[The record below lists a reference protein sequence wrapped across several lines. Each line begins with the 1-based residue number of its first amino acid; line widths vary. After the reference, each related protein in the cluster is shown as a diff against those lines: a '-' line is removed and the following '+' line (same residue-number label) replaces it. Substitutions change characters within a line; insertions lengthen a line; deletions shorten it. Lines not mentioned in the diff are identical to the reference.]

1 MTFNGPISIFS
12 RRIFIFNFFLQYCNA
27 SYAYNEREA
36 FWKRQEA
43 YSNLISEWKYN
54 RWETDE
60 VIQTCLK
67 IDSRAPEVGLNL
79 FFGKEIGYINHIKSL
94 YQLGYFSLYN
104 KMPSSILHFQPANEI
119 ILEINSVSRVF
130 YKYWDVCSKRY
141 LDYTSLQVESICAEL
156 YRILANYLEKNG
168 WLICLTY
175 LFGV

>member
-1 MTFNGPISIFS
+1 
-12 RRIFIFNFFLQYCNA
+12 
-27 SYAYNEREA
+27 
-36 FWKRQEA
+36 
-43 YSNLISEWKYN
+43 
-54 RWETDE
+54 
-60 VIQTCLK
+60 
-67 IDSRAPEVGLNL
+67 
-79 FFGKEIGYINHIKSL
+79 
-94 YQLGYFSLYN
+94 
-104 KMPSSILHFQPANEI
+104 MPSSILHFQPANEI